1 MDEWLLSVIRTAGY
15 WGIAVLMILENVI
28 PAIPSELILP
38 FAGFLVASGDL
49 NLTGVIASGSAGST
63 IGATAWYVLGRAWG
77 SEGMHRFVERHGRWF
92 LLDVDDVRR
101 AESWFRRHQRRATF
115 FGRLMPGVRSL
126 ISVPAGVS
134 RMPAPLFLVYTIA
147 GTVLWT
153 AALTLAGYFL
163 ADAYEKASSVIGPF
177 GSILFA
183 ALVIF
188 LVVRFVRRQR
198 AARRPAS

>member
-1 MDEWLLSVIRTAGY
+1 MDEWLLGVIRTAGY
-15 WGIAVLMILENVI
+15 WGIALLMILENVI

-49 NLTGVIASGSAGST
+49 NLMGVIASGSAGST

-101 AESWFRRHQRRATF
+101 AEAWFRRHQRRATF
-115 FGRLMPGVRSL
+115 LGRLMPGVRSL

-134 RMPAPLFLVYTIA
+134 RMPAPLFLAYTVA

-163 ADAYEKASSVIGPF
+163 ADAYKKASSVIGPF

-198 AARRPAS
+198 AAR